1 MMDALDRRGSVYMM
15 ATSGA
20 RGNTQQM
27 GQIGGM
33 RGLIA
38 DPQGRIIDLPIRSNF
53 REGLTVLEYFI
64 STHGGRKGLADTA
77 IRTAD
82 SGYLTRRLVDVAQ
95 DVIVRLDDCGD
106 QDGIWFDPDDKAS
119 VVPFAD
125 RIIGRLAAGE
135 AKDPKTGET
144 LLVRNQEITD
154 PVAQRVIAAKI
165 GRLRIRSPLSCHA
178 KYGICR
184 ACYGRNLATGKLV
197 EAGEAVGIIAAQS
210 IGEPGTQLT
219 MRTFHTGGI
228 AGEDITMGLPRVE
241 ELFEARVPK
250 GLAIISEID
259 GAVEILRE
267 QSGTRKIVVRNRE
280 IYEVPITIP
289 EKYVIAV
296 KDGERL
302 IAGQALAK
310 PEKRTRGKTDFT
322 SPVTGV
328 VHVTERDKVTISMEE
343 VEEREYIVPHQSRL
357 RVENGQKVSAG
368 DQLTEGPANPQ
379 DILRISGREAVQRY
393 LVNEV
398 QKVYRSQGVT
408 INDKHVEIIVRQ

>member
-259 GAVEILRE
+259 GVAETVRE
-267 QSGTRKIVVRNRE
+267 PSGTRKIIVRNRE
-280 IYEVPITIP
+280 IYQVPITIP
-289 EKYVIAV
+289 ERYVLAV
-296 KDGERL
+296 KDGEH
-302 IAGQALAK
+302 INTGQALAK
-310 PEKRTRGKTDFT
+310 PEKRTRGKVDFS
-322 SPVTGV
+322 SPVSGV
-328 VHVTERDKVTISMEE
+328 VRVSGDKVTLSMEE
-343 VEEREYIVPHQSRL
+343 PEEREYVVPHQARL
-357 RVENGQKVSAG
+357 RVENGATVTAG

-398 QKVYRSQGVT
+398 QRVYRSQGVT
-408 INDKHVEIIVRQ
+408 ISDKHVEII